1 MKHLSE
7 INLIPE
13 PLFNKII
20 NQRLIRYS
28 QITGQVIIICLLV
41 WATLLLAVASVLSR
55 PNIIYN
61 TEQTKL
67 INEVE
72 SFNKQINTIATIQT
86 NATAITPILHQI
98 LKSMPKEIN
107 ISQLIWS
114 KNNNELIVVGT
125 SKNLIIL
132 KNFEQTAKNN
142 FGLDE
147 LTSTMLTPERIVW
160 QAIFKIN

>member
-1 MKHLSE
+1 MKHLSD

-20 NQRLIRYS
+20 NQRLIIYS

-61 TEQTKL
+61 TEQAKL
-67 INEVE
+67 ISEVE
-72 SFNKQINTIATIQT
+72 SFNKQINTIATIQANT
-86 NATAITPILHQI
+86 TTITPILHKI

-107 ISQLIWS
+107 ISQLIWTN
-114 KNNNELIVVGT
+114 NNNELIINGT
-125 SKNLIIL
+125 SKNLTVL
-132 KNFEQTAKNN
+132 KAFEQAAKND
-142 FGLDE
+142 FGLSE